1 MEAFVLQPIKS
12 VPDDILDIL
21 NTMMNSDCQP
31 GKFSLKE
38 IRDTYSKNT
47 DILYLIEGGN
57 PIYFLLMDLFPTHK
71 SVYIHDVCAGTRSRG
86 KGIFKRSLA
95 YLKDHYTKLG
105 FLYLTLDA
113 SNSVAE
119 PGLDQKVRIRI
130 FGGAGFHINTET
142 AYFKGNDWITMKT
155 KVLLDDGT
163 TVEIQTRTADGY
175 VVSELDP
182 EQKRRTVG
190 INQIEKCFDDES
202 NQISCPMIMA
212 LSKGGGKRKT
222 GGKRQTLK
230 RRKSKYIHMN

>member
-1 MEAFVLQPIKS
+1 MESFVLQPIKS

-31 GKFSLKE
+31 GKFSLIE
-38 IRDTYSKNT
+38 LRNTYSKNT

-57 PIYFLLMDLFPTHK
+57 PIYFLLMDVFPTHK

-95 YLKDHYTKLG
+95 YLKDHYAKLG

-113 SNSVAE
+113 SDSVAE

-175 VVSELDP
+175 VVATASTNASAGT
-182 EQKRRTVG
+182 RVIG
-190 INQIEKCFDDES
+190 INQIEKCFDAES

-212 LSKGGGKRKT
+212 LSKNGGRRKAYSKR
-222 GGKRQTLK
+222 RTL
-230 RRKSKYIHMN
+230 RKSKNKLH